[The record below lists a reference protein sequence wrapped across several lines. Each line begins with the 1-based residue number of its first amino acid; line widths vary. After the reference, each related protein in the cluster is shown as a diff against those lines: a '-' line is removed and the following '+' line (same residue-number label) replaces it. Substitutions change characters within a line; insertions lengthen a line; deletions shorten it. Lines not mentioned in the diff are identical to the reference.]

1 MHAAS
6 RLLSRDRAILKQCA
20 LFHGRYRSSTAVNE
34 RITRI
39 SVIFEADSNRI
50 KKEKEKRTS
59 ILLHVESHFL
69 RIF

>member
-1 MHAAS
+1 MHAAG
-6 RLLSRDRAILKQCA
+6 RLLSRDRAILKQSA